1 MDKVYD
7 LGNVQ
12 KLISSKTLEK
22 RILKYIAPYFKT
34 SKITKDRSEE
44 KIIDIEENDLD
55 NNYLSEDDLSED
67 EGWDDFD
74 EMRKNRHNSN
84 IELTNL
90 EISDKSDEEEELD
103 TLSENSFNCNKE
115 TNNKDDTITRE
126 QIQKKIIEQISESFS
141 GMNNDDLTKFLKN
154 IKKNAIIM
162 HPLPRL
168 NEIAPEVDSDP
179 RAIYFEQAQN
189 GLFIR
194 MSLLLLLLGP

>member
-154 IKKNAIIM
+154 IKKN
-162 HPLPRL
+162 
-168 NEIAPEVDSDP
+168 V
-179 RAIYFEQAQN
+179 
-189 GLFIR
+189 
-194 MSLLLLLLGP
+194 

>member
-74 EMRKNRHNSN
+74 
-84 IELTNL
+84 
-90 EISDKSDEEEELD
+90 
-103 TLSENSFNCNKE
+103 TLYDAYALLCASW
-115 TNNKDDTITRE
+115 
-126 QIQKKIIEQISESFS
+126 
-141 GMNNDDLTKFLKN
+141 DDLL
-154 IKKNAIIM
+154 AERYAERAA
-162 HPLPRL
+162 L
-168 NEIAPEVDSDP
+168 DSGRD
-179 RAIYFEQAQN
+179 
-189 GLFIR
+189 LC
-194 MSLLLLLLGP
+194 

>member
-55 NNYLSEDDLSED
+55 NNYLSED

-154 IKKNAIIM
+154 IKKN
-162 HPLPRL
+162 
-168 NEIAPEVDSDP
+168 V
-179 RAIYFEQAQN
+179 
-189 GLFIR
+189 
-194 MSLLLLLLGP
+194 